1 MTPIEISVQDVK
13 AKLDA
18 GEIALIDCRE
28 QDEWDTAR
36 IEGATLIP
44 MSRFVD
50 QKEALEKL
58 SEQNVV
64 VHCHHGGRSLRVT
77 MWLRENGF
85 ADAQNMTGG
94 IDAWSQEI
102 DATVPRY

>member
-18 GEIALIDCRE
+18 GEVSLIDCRE
-28 QDEWDTAR
+28 QEEWDTAR

-44 MSRFVD
+44 MSTFAE
-50 QKEALEKL
+50 QKETLDKL
-58 SEQNVV
+58 DKSNVV

-85 ADAQNMTGG
+85 EDAQNMTGG

-102 DATVPRY
+102 DSSVPRY